1 MVDLKKVSDRC
12 AELLFRSH
20 GCCVLVYND
29 MALGKVL
36 QDEDIIRFEKR
47 SINSEEYE
55 VVKEEQVDYLR
66 RFSQTSEHLDPQK
79 RKDSSGVKARRN
91 KRCLG
96 LIVSAGLAFPW
107 TCMHARAMFPE
118 CATLLNGNGSKCM
131 ERLLRGLNR
140 RCYM

>member
-1 MVDLKKVSDRC
+1 
-12 AELLFRSH
+12 
-20 GCCVLVYND
+20 
-29 MALGKVL
+29 MALCKVL
-36 QDEDIIRFEKR
+36 QDEGIIRFEKR
-47 SINSEEYE
+47 SINSEEYD

-96 LIVSAGLAFPW
+96 LIVSVGLAFPW
-107 TCMHARAMFPE
+107 TCMHACTCDVSRS
-118 CATLLNGNGSKCM
+118 ATLLNGNGIQCM
-131 ERLLRGLNR
+131 ERLLLCVNR